1 MKSGFCTIIC
11 KTSSVVGLR
20 RRSKVLP
27 KAKLAPKKGHGH
39 WWSAAALIHYSFLN
53 PSETMTS
60 EKYAQQIDEM
70 HHKLQCLQLSLVNRK
85 GPILLHDNAWLA
97 QSVLQNWAMK
107 FFFIC
112 HIHLTSHQLDSQFLR
127 HLFAGKMLPQ
137 PVGGRK
143 CFPRFPRIPKHRVL
157 HYRNKQ
163 TYFSLANCVVL
174 ILINKNVSEPSYDDL
189 KFMVQNCNY
198 FCANLIF
205 KTVDMFQVHFQF
217 KKILAILKS
226 TTKIRIRIW
235 LLLEP
240 IIFAFFP
247 LMII

>member
-1 MKSGFCTIIC
+1 MNHFLIRLWHAMKSGFCTIIC
-11 KTSSVVGLR
+11 KTNSVVGPR
-20 RRSKVLP
+20 RNSKALP

-163 TYFSLANCVVL
+163 TFLTGKLCCSYFN
-174 ILINKNVSEPSYDDL
+174 
-189 KFMVQNCNY
+189 
-198 FCANLIF
+198 
-205 KTVDMFQVHFQF
+205 
-217 KKILAILKS
+217 
-226 TTKIRIRIW
+226 
-235 LLLEP
+235 
-240 IIFAFFP
+240 
-247 LMII
+247 